1 MLNFEKIPSCAG
13 IENKDDI
20 LNMAVALV
28 KYAKMSRE
36 HGILALSDCFGE
48 QIVKDNIFLNLMLHF
63 LTEGM
68 EMKNLEQYGR
78 NYIETSC
85 SSDDE
90 SLKYMLITEAIVN
103 IMEGINEVYLAE
115 ILGSYLGFGMRDELN
130 AALQQANVAKLISLK

>member
-1 MLNFEKIPSCAG
+1 MLKFKKIPSCTRM
-13 IENKDDI
+13 ENKDDI
-20 LNMAVALV
+20 LKMAVALV
-28 KYAKMSRE
+28 RYAKTSRE

-48 QIVKDNIFLNLMLHF
+48 EIVKENIFLNLMLHF

-115 ILGSYLGFGMRDELN
+115 ILGSYLGFEMREKLN
-130 AALQQANVAKLISLK
+130 AALQEASVAKLISLK